1 MTTPAYTSLTI
12 GNHIYIFHREFPQ
25 PKGIIPPIDNM
36 EIKIHRDFSEISET
50 EWNTLLQHSGTNVPF
65 LTYGYLKSWW
75 EFKGGGEWPDGEL
88 AIISAHTDGKLTGIA
103 PLFTATHEGSQKLLF
118 LGSIEISDYLDL
130 IVETG
135 AEEAFSNALLIFL
148 KEQFP
153 EVHEILLYNLPQA
166 SPSLA
171 LLEKAA
177 QANGWSMQS
186 ERAYHTPIISLAG
199 DWEAYLAGVDKKQR
213 HEIRRKLRRAEESAE
228 SIGWYIVNEKEQL
241 EGEIEEFFDLM
252 AFDEEKQ
259 RFLTP
264 VMREQ
269 MRSIIKWAFDSDLLQ
284 LAFFTVQGKKA
295 AAYLCL
301 DYRERIWVYN
311 SGFDPQFREYSP
323 GWVLLAY
330 LIRHAI
336 QNGKRAFDF
345 MRGDEEYKYRFGAA
359 DAFVLKV
366 CLNRP

>member
-1 MTTPAYTSLTI
+1 M
-12 GNHIYIFHREFPQ
+12 
-25 PKGIIPPIDNM
+25 PPIDNM
-36 EIKIHRDFSEISET
+36 EIKTHRDFNEIDET
-50 EWNTLLQHSGTNVPF
+50 EWNALLQHSVTNAPF
-65 LTYGYLKSWW
+65 LSYGYLKSWW
-75 EFKGGGEWPDGEL
+75 EYKGGGEWPDGEL
-88 AIISAHTDGKLTGIA
+88 AIISARTEGKLTGIA
-103 PLFTATHEGSQKLLF
+103 PLFTATHDGSKKLLF

-130 IVETG
+130 IVEIG
-135 AEEAFSNALLIFL
+135 AEDAFSSALLTHL

-153 EVHEILLYNLPQA
+153 EIHEILLYNLPQT
-166 SPSLA
+166 SPNLA

-177 QANGWSMQS
+177 YASGWSMQS
-186 ERAYHTPIISLAG
+186 ERAYHTPIISLG
-199 DWEAYLAGVDKKQR
+199 EDWEAYLAGVDKKQR
-213 HEIRRKLRRAEESAE
+213 HEIRRKLRRAEESTD
-228 SIGWYIVNEKEQL
+228 SIGWYIVKEKEQL
-241 EGEIEEFFDLM
+241 DREIEEFFNLM

-264 VMREQ
+264 VMRMQ
-269 MRSIIKWAFDSDLLQ
+269 MRSIIKWAFDSGVLQ
-284 LAFFTVQGKKA
+284 LAFFTVQGAKA

-336 QNGKRAFDF
+336 QNGKREFDF

-359 DAFVLKV
+359 DAFVLKTR
-366 CLNRP
+366 LNRP

>member
-1 MTTPAYTSLTI
+1 MP
-12 GNHIYIFHREFPQ
+12 F
-25 PKGIIPPIDNM
+25 IDDM
-36 EIKIHRDFSEISET
+36 QIKTHCDFSEIDEA
-50 EWNTLLQHSGTNVPF
+50 EWNALLQHSSTNVPF
-65 LTYGYLKSWW
+65 LSYGYLKSWW
-75 EFKGGGEWPDGEL
+75 EFKGGGEWPEGKL
-88 AIISAHTDGKLTGIA
+88 AIISARIDGKLTGIA
-103 PLFTATHEGSQKLLF
+103 PFFATIHEGSKKLLF

-135 AEEAFSNALLIFL
+135 AEEAFSNALLPYL

-153 EVHEILLYNLPQA
+153 EVQEILLYNLPEN
-166 SPSLA
+166 SPNLA

-177 QANGWSMQS
+177 HASGWSIQS
-186 ERAYHTPIISLAG
+186 ERAYHTPIISLTG
-199 DWEAYLAGVDKKQR
+199 DWEAYLSGVDKKQR
-213 HEIRRKLRRAEESAE
+213 HEIRRKLRRAEESAD

-241 EGEIEEFFDLM
+241 DREIEEFFNLM
-252 AFDEEKQ
+252 AHDEEKQ

-264 VMREQ
+264 GMRKQ
-269 MRSIIKWAFDSDLLQ
+269 MHSIIRWAFDSGVLQ
-284 LAFFTVQGKKA
+284 LAFFTVRGEKA
-295 AAYLCL
+295 ASYLCL

-336 QNGKRAFDF
+336 QNGKREFDF

-359 DAFVLKV
+359 DAFVLKAR
-366 CLNRP
+366 LNRP